1 MILSCISILFL
12 PNYSIFKAIDFTYK
26 TPLSVCVD
34 EFKRAHPVKHG
45 VSEYWQAK
53 VIYMLSNISMAQI
66 LSNLEGLY
74 MVTSNSFFKD
84 KYDFIIINNKPVYD
98 WSIMDKQKI
107 ISINGTPDEI
117 IECKEANSEILYYK
131 NGLYL
136 DEFLAKKVAHFDI
149 NTGLKNNIGKVSQDI
164 IISDNKTG
172 FLSFGPYKEIP
183 AGKYKF
189 DLIYSSSLSPDE
201 ISGFWDINLIVEKNS
216 TIISKGDL
224 VGTNSEFKT
233 LGAQFETKEKAEVEI
248 RSFYNGKGE
257 LKIKELVLYKID

>member
-1 MILSCISILFL
+1 
-12 PNYSIFKAIDFTYK
+12 
-26 TPLSVCVD
+26 
-34 EFKRAHPVKHG
+34 
-45 VSEYWQAK
+45 
-53 VIYMLSNISMAQI
+53 
-66 LSNLEGLY
+66 

-136 DEFLAKKVAHFDI
+136 DEFLAKKIVHFDI

-172 FLSFGPYKEIP
+172 FLSFGPYKKIP

-189 DLIYSSSLSPDE
+189 DLIYSSSLSPDK
-201 ISGFWDINLIVEKNS
+201 ISGFWDINLIVKKS

-224 VGTNSEFKT
+224 TGTNSEFKT
-233 LGAQFETKEKAEVEI
+233 LGAQFETKEKAEIEI